1 MNLGVYFLGIDLG
14 TTGTKIILMREDGK
28 VIDKNYVE
36 YEILSPESGYA
47 EQNPLD
53 WWQGLQKIS
62 QEMLGRNQ
70 DKVDQIVG
78 VGIDGQM
85 HTHVYLDQ
93 NYQLLRNAIT
103 WMDQRS
109 KEIVENINAEAKL
122 KEKIFKATSNSLTTT
137 YTAPNVKWVQ
147 KNQKEIYQNTK
158 YILLAKDYIKFL
170 LTGEMVTDYSD
181 AAGTMLFNVAEQKW
195 SAEMFKL
202 FGIERAFFPEV
213 DKSAAVIGKVT
224 KEAAK
229 KTGIPEGIPV
239 INGCA
244 DQAATSLGAG
254 MVSRGQVTAIIGT
267 AGVVSVLSDRAAA
280 DPENRVLCWNYCL
293 EDKWINLGIMQT
305 AGESLKWFKNA
316 FDQDL
321 EDVYQNYNQKAAE
334 IPEGSEGLIF
344 LPYLMGERTPYWD
357 SDARGVFF
365 GLNLKHQKYHF
376 VRAIMEGVSFAFK
389 NNLEAVESL
398 GVKVENLRL
407 LGGGAKSGVWKDILA
422 DVLNRKIETVEVEE
436 TGALGSS
443 ILCGLALGI
452 YQSPEA
458 AVEKLV
464 SIGEE
469 YYKQEMPK
477 VYKKNYQIFKEL
489 YPNLKELY
497 KKLNQ

>member
-1 MNLGVYFLGIDLG
+1 MAVYFLGIDLG
-14 TTGTKIILMREDGK
+14 TTGTKIILMREDGQ

-36 YEILSPESGYA
+36 YEILSPESGFA
-47 EQNPLD
+47 EQDPLA
-53 WWQGLQKIS
+53 WWEGLARIS
-62 QEMLGRNQ
+62 KEIMDRNE
-70 DKVDQIVG
+70 DKLDQIVG
-78 VGIDGQM
+78 LGIDGQM
-85 HTHVYLDQ
+85 HTQVYLDE
-93 NYQLLRNAIT
+93 NFNVLRNAIT

-109 KEIVENINAEAKL
+109 KEIVDKINADNNMRNM
-122 KEKIFKATSNSLTTT
+122 IFKAASNYLTTT

-147 KNQKEIYQNTK
+147 ENQEDIYHKTEH
-158 YILLAKDYIKFL
+158 ILLAKDYIKFL
-170 LTGEMVTDYSD
+170 LTGQMITDYSD
-181 AAGTMLFNVAEQKW
+181 AAGTMLFNIAEQKW
-195 SAEMFKL
+195 SAEMFEL
-202 FGIERAFFPEV
+202 FKIDRSLFPPV
-213 DKSAAVIGKVT
+213 DKSAKVIGEVT
-224 KEAAK
+224 AEAAE
-229 KTGIPEGIPV
+229 KTGIPAGTPV

-254 MVSRGQVTAIIGT
+254 VVNKGQVTAIIGT
-267 AGVVSVLSDRAAA
+267 AGVVSVLSDRAVP
-280 DPENRVLCWNYCL
+280 DPDNRVLCWNYCL

-316 FDQDL
+316 FDKESDN
-321 EDVYQNYNQKAAE
+321 VYSIYNEEAKK
-334 IPEGSEGLIF
+334 IKKGSEGLIF

-365 GLNLKHQKYHF
+365 GLNLQHQKYHF

-398 GVKVENLRL
+398 GVKVNNLRL
-407 LGGGAKSGVWKDILA
+407 LGGGTRSKVWKEILSQI
-422 DVLNRKIETVEVEE
+422 LNRKISTVKVEE

-452 YQSPEA
+452 YQSPEN

-464 SIGEE
+464 KIEEE
-469 YYKQEMPK
+469 YYIEEMPEI
-477 VYKKNYQIFKEL
+477 YQKNYQIFKEL

>member
-1 MNLGVYFLGIDLG
+1 MAVYFLGIDLG

-36 YEILSPESGYA
+36 YEILSPEAGFA
-47 EQNPLD
+47 EQEPQA
-53 WWQGLQKIS
+53 WWGGLARFSK
-62 QEMLGRNQ
+62 EMMARNE
-70 DKVDQIVG
+70 DKLDQIVG
-78 VGIDGQM
+78 LGIDGQM
-85 HTHVYLDQ
+85 HTQVYLDE
-93 NYQLLRNAIT
+93 NYRVLRNAIT

-109 KEIVENINAEAKL
+109 KEIVEKINSDNDL
-122 KEKIFKATSNSLTTT
+122 KNRIFNATSNYLTTT

-147 KNQKEIYQNTK
+147 ENQEDIYHRTEH
-158 YILLAKDYIKFL
+158 ILLAKDYIKFL
-170 LTGEMVTDYSD
+170 LTGQMITDYSD
-181 AAGTMLFNVAEQKW
+181 AAGTMLFNIAEQKW
-195 SAEMFKL
+195 SQKMFDL
-202 FGIERAFFPEV
+202 FEIDRSLFPPV
-213 DKSAAVIGKVT
+213 DKSAKVIGEVT
-224 KEAAK
+224 AEAAE
-229 KTGIPEGIPV
+229 KTGIPAGIPV

-244 DQAATSLGAG
+244 DQAATSIGAG
-254 MVSRGQVTAIIGT
+254 VVNKGQVTAIIGT
-267 AGVVSVLSDRAAA
+267 AGVVSVLSDKAVP
-280 DPENRVLCWNYCL
+280 DPDNRVLCWNYCL

-316 FDQDL
+316 FDKESDN
-321 EDVYQNYNQKAAE
+321 VYSIYNEKAKK
-334 IPEGSEGLIF
+334 IKKGSDGLIF

-365 GLNLKHQKYHF
+365 GLNLQHQKYHF

-398 GVKVENLRL
+398 GVKVNNLRL
-407 LGGGAKSGVWKDILA
+407 LGGGTRSKVWKEILSQI
-422 DVLNRKIETVEVEE
+422 LNRKISTVEVEE

-452 YQSPEA
+452 YQSPEN

-464 SIGEE
+464 KIEEE
-469 YYKQEMPK
+469 YYNEEMPEI
-477 VYKKNYQIFKEL
+477 YQKNYQIFKDL

>member
-1 MNLGVYFLGIDLG
+1 MAVYFLGIDLG
-14 TTGTKIILMREDGK
+14 TTGTKIILIREDGK

-53 WWQGLQKIS
+53 WWVGLKEISKEMMTRNKDIIEKIA
-62 QEMLGRNQ
+62 G
-70 DKVDQIVG
+70 I
-78 VGIDGQM
+78 GIDGQM
-85 HTHVYLDQ
+85 HTHVYLDR
-93 NYQLLRNAIT
+93 NYQILRNAIT

-109 KEIVENINAEAKL
+109 KKIVEKINGDAEL
-122 KEKIFKATSNSLTTT
+122 KNKIFKATSNSLTTT

-147 KNQKEIYQNTK
+147 ENQKEIYEKTK

-170 LTGEMVTDYSD
+170 LTGKMVTDYSD
-181 AAGTMLFNVAEQKW
+181 AAGTMFFNVAKQQW
-195 SAEMFKL
+195 AAEIFEL
-202 FGIERAFFPEV
+202 FGIEKSLFPEV
-213 DKSAAVIGKVT
+213 DKSAKVIGKVT
-224 KEAAK
+224 KKAAE
-229 KTGIPEGIPV
+229 KTGIPRGTPV

-254 MVSRGQVTAIIGT
+254 MVSKGQVTAIIGT

-321 EDVYQNYNQKAAE
+321 DNVYQNYNQQAE
-334 IPEGSEGLIF
+334 QISEGSGGLIF

-389 NNLEAVESL
+389 NNLEAIESL
-398 GVKVENLRL
+398 GVKVDNLRL
-407 LGGGAKSGVWKDILA
+407 LGGGAKSKVWKEILA
-422 DVLNRKIETVEVEE
+422 GILNRKIVTVEVEE
-436 TGALGSS
+436 AGALGSI

-452 YQSPEA
+452 YKSPET
-458 AVEKLV
+458 AVKKLV
-464 SIGEE
+464 NIGEE
-469 YYKQEMPK
+469 FYNPEMSP
-477 VYKKNYQIFKEL
+477 VYSKNYEIFKEL
-489 YPNLKELY
+489 YPNLKGLY
-497 KKLNQ
+497 KKLN